1 MAIMNSVRKLI
12 SRFGQAGEKGS
23 RFRRFGAAG
32 PYMLVL
38 LLPGGSIIALLM
50 YAYQLKRA
58 ES

>member
-12 SRFGQAGEKGS
+12 NRFGQAGEKGS
-23 RFRRFGAAG
+23 RFGRFAAAG

-58 ES
+58 GS